1 MSEFNEPDYSK
12 DERGKWRWTQT
23 ANNGEI
29 IGAST
34 QGFASKQKAQ
44 ENYALVLKYGLRETV
59 DEMGVEVGE

>member
-1 MSEFNEPDYSK
+1 MSEFNEPDYYKAK
-12 DERGKWRWTQT
+12 DGWRWNIT
-23 ANNGEI
+23 AENGEI

-59 DEMGVEVGE
+59 DEMGVEVSE